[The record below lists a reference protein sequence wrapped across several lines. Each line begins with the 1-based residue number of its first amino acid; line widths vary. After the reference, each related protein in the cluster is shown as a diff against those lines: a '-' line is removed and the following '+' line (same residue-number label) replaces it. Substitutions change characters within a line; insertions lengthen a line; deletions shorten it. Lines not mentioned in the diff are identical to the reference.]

1 MPIPLGVVMG
11 ANIAGGALTGLAGAV
26 QKLYQMG
33 GSVNSFLDAH
43 IAELKASDTQV
54 ISSTG
59 RVLEAT
65 KLGFGMGYVSSMTV
79 LAAGQMLLGNPLSA
93 AAVVLSPLNPVAM
106 TCAALG
112 AIYYGWRALS
122 AKEQDLI
129 LSRLAEGFEIGVEIV
144 KAIINFVVTTTKDL
158 LSSKHVAEFKQ
169 FIQVQASAFGR
180 SLYSVTHEMID
191 FVSGTTDKAV
201 DLIGD
206 AARETSTAAKR
217 VYDDAREKVQS
228 LRARQEPP
236 KALPEPPSDAPK
248 Q

>member
-79 LAAGQMLLGNPLSA
+79 LAAGQML
-93 AAVVLSPLNPVAM
+93 
-106 TCAALG
+106 
-112 AIYYGWRALS
+112 
-122 AKEQDLI
+122 
-129 LSRLAEGFEIGVEIV
+129 
-144 KAIINFVVTTTKDL
+144 
-158 LSSKHVAEFKQ
+158 
-169 FIQVQASAFGR
+169 
-180 SLYSVTHEMID
+180 
-191 FVSGTTDKAV
+191 
-201 DLIGD
+201 
-206 AARETSTAAKR
+206 
-217 VYDDAREKVQS
+217 
-228 LRARQEPP
+228 
-236 KALPEPPSDAPK
+236 
-248 Q
+248 